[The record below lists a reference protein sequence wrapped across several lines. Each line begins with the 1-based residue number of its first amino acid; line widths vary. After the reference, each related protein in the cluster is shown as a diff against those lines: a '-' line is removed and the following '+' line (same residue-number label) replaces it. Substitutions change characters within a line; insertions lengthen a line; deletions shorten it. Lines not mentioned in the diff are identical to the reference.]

1 MVGRRT
7 GIAAFALEFGGG
19 AAVNQYPTA
28 AYTAMGVGAVLLAWV
43 FVDWLRSYAKE
54 QHNALLTQLV
64 SATRR
69 NLIPIM
75 IGAAVLASIILLAVA
90 VGLSL
95 MYRAGSFESKA
106 PDIVINAP
114 PPTPVPAS
122 PPTYGKLVANDPPDI
137 PEEVAKRVAR
147 YLQLEDAIERAKAV
161 RPALE
166 ANGIIYRDRMKPF
179 KVGEGRPGG
188 IGFVDRWNYPL
199 KELTAINGLIYK
211 NRTLDITSVPQLA
224 IPTMVAPDES
234 AFPEDAGEA
243 RYRYRAFH
251 FLLQNILKQADQ
263 LISDMEKEASLVRK
277 TIDSILIEKLDH

>member
-28 AYTAMGVGAVLLAWV
+28 AYTAMGVGAILLGWV
-43 FVDWLRSYAKE
+43 FVDWLRSYKKE
-54 QHNALLTQLV
+54 QHNAVLTNLV

-69 NLIPIM
+69 NLLPIM
-75 IGAAVLASIILLAVA
+75 IGAAVLASLTLVA
-90 VGLSL
+90 VSVGLGI
-95 MYRAGSFESKA
+95 MYRAGHFEPKP

-114 PPTPVPAS
+114 PAIPVPVS
-122 PPTYGKLVANDPPDI
+122 PPTYGKLVANEPPDF
-137 PEEVAKRVAR
+137 PQEVAKRVAR
-147 YLQLEDAIERAKAV
+147 YLQLKDAIERAKAV

-166 ANGIIYRDRMKPF
+166 ANGIVYRDRMKPF
-179 KVGEGRPGG
+179 KLGENRT

-199 KELTAINGLIYK
+199 KELTTINNLIYK
-211 NRTLDITSVPQLA
+211 NRALDITSVPQLA
-224 IPTMVAPDES
+224 IPTNVAPDES

-251 FLLQNILKQADQ
+251 FLLQNILKQADH
-263 LISDMEKEASLVRK
+263 LISDMEKEADLVRK
-277 TIDSILIEKLDH
+277 AIDSTLIEKVDH